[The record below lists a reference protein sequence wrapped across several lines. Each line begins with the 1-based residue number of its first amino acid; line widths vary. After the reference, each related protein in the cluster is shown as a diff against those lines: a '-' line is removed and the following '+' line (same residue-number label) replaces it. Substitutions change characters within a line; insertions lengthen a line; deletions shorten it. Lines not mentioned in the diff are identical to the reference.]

1 MPGLNQ
7 LNDVEVADVAGAPDQ
22 VDLIPLSA
30 NGVEVVSAYLGCN
43 AAANT
48 PVRMGRDRYPGFNE
62 FIFHYAKDRGT
73 TFTTGARRRYLG
85 QRRADQFDLDLLSG
99 DPSIP
104 SELSDRLFCDNR
116 FLILEDHGFS
126 VLLMRYGGPASGQL
140 YKMTRRGHAPPQ
152 SLRISLGT
160 LSYYQ
165 NTVDENEASFTYHRS
180 GGSLRTKDGTEIPL
194 AAGPGRVSLN
204 PCWIYC
210 TTLSDDS
217 ATDGPVRLAWRNDGV
232 DAATP
237 IVCPTDHFA
246 YMLGA
251 TFGVWSKPRMRD
263 VYESLESEEVLRATM
278 SAITVVH
285 GPVRYMPATERNEHL
300 RTLSREDSPL
310 ALPEHLFT
318 KTEEFAWEREYRFG
332 IFGWGRP
339 LRDHVLLP
347 VNHELLACYGQSVP
361 VG

>member
-7 LNDVEVADVAGAPDQ
+7 RNDVEVADVPGAPDQ
-22 VDLIPLSA
+22 VDLIPLST

-43 AAANT
+43 VAANT

-62 FIFHYAKDRGT
+62 FIFHYAKDRRT

-85 QRRADQFDLDLLSG
+85 QRRADQFDLDLLSS

-116 FLILEDHGFS
+116 FLILEDHDFS
-126 VLLMRYGGPASGQL
+126 VLLMRYGEPASGQL
-140 YKMTRRGHAPPQ
+140 YKMTRRGHAPSQ

-217 ATDGPVRLAWRNDGV
+217 AIDGSDRLGWRNDGV